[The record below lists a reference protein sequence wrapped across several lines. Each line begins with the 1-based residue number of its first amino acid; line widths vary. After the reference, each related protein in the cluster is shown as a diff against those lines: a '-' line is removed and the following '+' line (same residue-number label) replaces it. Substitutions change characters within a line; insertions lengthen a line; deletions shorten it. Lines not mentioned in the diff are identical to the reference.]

1 MIYTVDA
8 YCHGYTYYTTLHTYT
23 IILYNNVK
31 YNAVYIYILY
41 ITIDIHAVCIF
52 IYIYTPIE
60 PQHVEELNMFL
71 IELTVGLMA
80 S

>member
-31 YNAVYIYILY
+31 YNAVYIYYTLLLIY
-41 ITIDIHAVCIF
+41 MQYVYS
-52 IYIYTPIE
+52 YIYTPIE

>member
-1 MIYTVDA
+1 M
-8 YCHGYTYYTTLHTYT
+8 
-23 IILYNNVK
+23 
-31 YNAVYIYILY
+31 YILY

-80 S
+80 SQRYIGSIGV

>member
-1 MIYTVDA
+1 M
-8 YCHGYTYYTTLHTYT
+8 L
-23 IILYNNVK
+23 
-31 YNAVYIYILY
+31 YIYILY

-52 IYIYTPIE
+52 IYIYIYTPIE